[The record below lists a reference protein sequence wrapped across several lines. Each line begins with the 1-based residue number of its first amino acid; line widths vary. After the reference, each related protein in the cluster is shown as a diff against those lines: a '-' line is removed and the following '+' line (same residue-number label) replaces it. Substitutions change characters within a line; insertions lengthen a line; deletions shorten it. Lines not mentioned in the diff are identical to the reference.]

1 MLPIAFPLFSPMR
14 NLISI
19 LLCCYG
25 SLPIYTQTTF
35 SKVISN
41 YPLDPENAW
50 TVAEVADGYII
61 GSVGECLGQDVII
74 CMVLSKLDKNGDVV
88 WFKQFDF
95 YPNASN
101 SLVVRGDK
109 IYICGSTNQ
118 PDKQSVLYC
127 LDMDGNIIWNRA
139 YGKPDKFDASASM
152 AFTTDDHIVICG
164 TRYPDAPGQ
173 PLRIVY
179 LVKTDLDGNLIDE
192 HTYDFQNRQSLGWSI
207 IETTDQQTVF
217 SYEACPVSCFT
228 DFSGGVASVDTSGN
242 LIWNLAFP
250 FSFQPDLSSVIQS
263 DMNTLVANWHTKTML
278 PNHDWTPPALF
289 YIDMAGQIKDSLVFE
304 NQSLKAIKDLEPIW
318 DKGLVGCGNNFIDLI
333 TNPNPDP
340 AGWVFRVDE
349 NKELLW
355 ERSYVDTTFQG
366 KPFTLQSI
374 MHTTDGGYIA
384 VGSIDNNMTGV
395 YESHNWILKL
405 DSLGCL
411 QPNCGETNY
420 ITDTKEVTFLKGK
433 DILVYPNPA
442 NSYVNIQLPT
452 NYPLNNLSAFL
463 VSNSGITIKK
473 VNLSSTETRM
483 EVSEVITGVYYLMI
497 VHENEIIT
505 SKRFLIGR

>member
-1 MLPIAFPLFSPMR
+1 
-14 NLISI
+14 
-19 LLCCYG
+19 
-25 SLPIYTQTTF
+25 
-35 SKVISN
+35 
-41 YPLDPENAW
+41 
-50 TVAEVADGYII
+50 
-61 GSVGECLGQDVII
+61 
-74 CMVLSKLDKNGDVV
+74 
-88 WFKQFDF
+88 
-95 YPNASN
+95 
-101 SLVVRGDK
+101 
-109 IYICGSTNQ
+109 
-118 PDKQSVLYC
+118 
-127 LDMDGNIIWNRA
+127 
-139 YGKPDKFDASASM
+139 
-152 AFTTDDHIVICG
+152 
-164 TRYPDAPGQ
+164 
-173 PLRIVY
+173 